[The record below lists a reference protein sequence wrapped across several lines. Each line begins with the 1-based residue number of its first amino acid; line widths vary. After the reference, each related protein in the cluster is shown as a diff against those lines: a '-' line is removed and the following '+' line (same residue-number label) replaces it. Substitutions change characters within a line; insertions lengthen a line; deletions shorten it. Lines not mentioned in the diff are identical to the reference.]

1 LTIIGLN
8 EKEYFNAI
16 SAASAVGVVGGGI
29 YDAVLGHCALKAN
42 AESIYTWNLK
52 HFKRLGP
59 DITDRVKTP

>member
-29 YDAVLGHCALKAN
+29 YGHCALKAN